1 VNAANLLV
9 GKYNVVEHNAYTR
22 LQHGRHNHIFELAGV
37 LCQPRLEPIPR
48 KRKPTTKSLALAL
61 APALQKTGRKWRSVK
76 VSSRSGDQTST

>member
-22 LQHGRHNHIFELAGV
+22 LQHGRHNRIFELAGV
-37 LCQPRLEPIPR
+37 LCQPHLERIPR
-48 KRKPTTKSLALAL
+48 KRKATTKSLAL

-76 VSSRSGDQTST
+76 VSSRSRDQTST